1 MNIST
6 SEIYGLLLALTAAAA
21 AGLVGSFA
29 LLKKTILAGDVMAHI
44 ALPGLGLAIL
54 SKIHPLI
61 GGAATL
67 FLGTVLIWQ
76 LQKTTGLSTDAMIG
90 VIFATALAI
99 GALITP
105 SEDLIEALFGGF
117 GKIGVIEFVI
127 GIAAACTVIAYI
139 LIARKRLILALFSTD
154 LAITSNINVNRLNL
168 SFLLI
173 FSLTIILGLRFL
185 GALLVGAL
193 LIIPPAIGRRLT
205 HTLSAFLIVSSSA
218 SVISVA
224 SGMVIA
230 RLYHLAPGPIIICAS
245 SFIFFVCLFKK
256 PID

>member
-1 MNIST
+1 MSISDV
-6 SEIYGLLLALTAAAA
+6 YGMILALTAAAA

-29 LLKKTILAGDVMAHI
+29 LLKKTILAGDVMSHI

-54 SKIHPLI
+54 LKIHPLI

-67 FLGTVLIWQ
+67 FLGTFLIWQ
-76 LQKTTGLSTDAMIG
+76 LQKQTGLSTDAMIG
-90 VIFATALAI
+90 VIFATSLAI

-117 GKIGVIEFVI
+117 GKMGLLEFLI
-127 GIAAACTVIAYI
+127 GIAAACFVIGYI
-139 LIARKRLILALFSTD
+139 LVARKKLMLALFSVE
-154 LAITSNINVNRLNL
+154 LAATSNINVNRLNL

-205 HTLSAFLIVSSSA
+205 HTLSAFLMVSSSA
-218 SVISVA
+218 SVLSVA
-224 SGMVIA
+224 LGILLA
-230 RLYHLAPGPIIICAS
+230 RLYHLTPGPVIICVAA
-245 SFIFFVCLFKK
+245 FIFFACLFKK